1 MKLSGAQIV
10 VKMLEKQG
18 IKIVAGIPGG
28 SILPLYDELN
38 KSSIKHILVRQ
49 EQAAGFIAQGM
60 ARTSGKAAVCMA
72 TSGPGAMNLLTAI
85 ADARSDSVP
94 LVAIT
99 GQVNS
104 SLIGTDAFQEA
115 DTFGLSFPITKH
127 SMAVKKPE
135 ELLTAIPQAFAIAQ
149 EGRPGPV
156 LIDIPRD
163 VQLAQ
168 CEVEDFPCYEDFCVS
183 EEKVRF
189 HTSKEEMS
197 VTIDKMADC
206 LLQAERP
213 VLYLGGGCNS
223 VEAAGALRAFKE
235 VFRLPVV
242 TSLMALGVFAKDD
255 PDNAGM
261 VGMHGSYP
269 ANVAMFQSDLVFA
282 VGVRFDDRATG
293 VTGKFCPSA
302 KILHIDIDAAEI
314 NKILP
319 SALSLVCKAETAL
332 PLLTKAVKTGLEKA
346 SGQGEVTGLG
356 GGTGQGD
363 FSHAAENRNLWAEK
377 IAGLCRENFSFECG
391 CPVKG
396 EKTSGFEG
404 SQNPRKFL
412 SELPSLAQKAG
423 ILEQN
428 ILVTTDVGQHQM
440 FAAQYYPVKRPR
452 SFLTSGSLGTMGFGL
467 PAAIGAALQN
477 PDKRVVCIS
486 GDGSILMNIQEL
498 ATLAENNL
506 AVTVIVF
513 VNRTLGMV
521 YQQQKFLFDKNYSAS
536 NFASEPD
543 LLKIAEGFGIEG
555 ADADSDKEWYKKAF
569 DPNRKNKP
577 FFVTVKV
584 DPEENVLPFVPGG
597 KANIDSIR

>member
-346 SGQGEVTGLG
+346 SGQG
-356 GGTGQGD
+356 D

-377 IAGLCRENFSFECG
+377 IAGLCRENFSFESG

-423 ILEQN
+423 ILEKDL
-428 ILVTTDVGQHQM
+428 LVTTDVGQHQM

-597 KANIDSIR
+597 KANIEAIR

>member
-38 KSSIKHILVRQ
+38 KSSIRHILVRQ

-163 VQLAQ
+163 VQLAL
-168 CEVEDFPCYEDFCVS
+168 CEVKDFPDYEDFCIK
-183 EEKVRF
+183 EDMVRF
-189 HTSKEEMS
+189 HTSREKMQE
-197 VTIDKMADC
+197 TIEKMADC
-206 LLQAERP
+206 LLQAEKP

-223 VEAAGALRAFKE
+223 QEASFALRAFKE

-242 TSLMALGVFAKDD
+242 TSLMALGVFEKDD

-269 ANVAMFQSDLVFA
+269 ANAAMHESDLVLA

-346 SGQGEVTGLG
+346 SGQREVTGLG

-577 FFVTVKV
+577 FFVTVKI

-597 KANIDSIR
+597 KANIEAIR

>member
-1 MKLSGAQIV
+1 MKLTGAQIV

-18 IKIVAGIPGG
+18 IKTVSGIPGG

-38 KSSIKHILVRQ
+38 KSSIRHILVRQ

-60 ARTSGKAAVCMA
+60 ARTSGKAAVCLA

-85 ADARSDSVP
+85 ADARSDSIP

-99 GQVNS
+99 GQVNTY
-104 SLIGTDAFQEA
+104 LIGTDAFQEA

-127 SMAVKKPE
+127 SIAVKKPE

-168 CEVEDFPCYEDFCVS
+168 CEVENFPDYEDFCVK
-183 EEKVRF
+183 EENVRF
-189 HTSKEEMS
+189 HTKKEEIQNI
-197 VTIDKMADC
+197 VEKMA
-206 LLQAERP
+206 LELAQAKKP
-213 VLYLGGGCNS
+213 VLYIGGGCNS
-223 VEAAGALRAFKE
+223 LAAAKALREFKKNY
-235 VFRLPVV
+235 RLPVV
-242 TSLMALGVFAKDD
+242 TSLMALGAIPKTDS
-255 PDNAGM
+255 DNAGM

-269 ANVAMFQSDLVFA
+269 ANVAMYESDLVFA
-282 VGVRFDDRATG
+282 AGVRFDDRATG
-293 VTGKFCPSA
+293 IVKKFCPSA

-319 SALSLVCKAETAL
+319 TTLSLVCKAETAV
-332 PLLTKAVKTGLEKA
+332 PLITDSLKNILKNQDSKE
-346 SGQGEVTGLG
+346 
-356 GGTGQGD
+356 
-363 FSHAAENRNLWAEK
+363 FSQERGLWAEK
-377 IAGLCRENFSFECG
+377 IANLSKENFSLNCG
-391 CPVKG
+391 SPDKNQ
-396 EKTSGFEG
+396 KRKGFED
-404 SQNPRKFL
+404 SANPRKFI

-423 ILEQN
+423 LNEKD

-440 FAAQYYPVKRPR
+440 FAAQYYPVNEPR
-452 SFLTSGSLGTMGFGL
+452 TFLTSGSLGTMGFGL
-467 PAAIGAALQN
+467 PAAIGASLQN
-477 PDKRVVCIS
+477 PQKRVICIS
-486 GDGSILMNIQEL
+486 GDGSILMNVQEL

-506 AVTVIVF
+506 AVTVIIF
-513 VNRTLGMV
+513 VNHTLGMV

-536 NFASEPD
+536 TFSVQPD
-543 LLKIAEGFGIEG
+543 FLQIANGFEIEG
-555 ADADSDKEWYKKAF
+555 TNANTDSEWFKKAF
-569 DPNRKNKP
+569 DQNRKNKP
-577 FFVTVKV
+577 YIVTVKV